1 MARHQHTGLE
11 SCSRTRRNLTGE
23 MTIPLQHGVLFTDLY
38 QLTMAQ
44 VYFSHGI
51 AEHEA
56 SFEHYFRTYP
66 SYGEQRTGYCVS
78 AGLGAL
84 ADRLERYR
92 FGDQELA
99 ALAHMRSSS
108 GAPLFGKDFLDWLG
122 ANGDF
127 RRLILRATPDGRL
140 VHPHTPITVVEG
152 PLALAQLVETAL
164 LNHRN
169 FATLLATKAA
179 RVKQAARS
187 GTVLEFGMRRA
198 AGLGANLAT
207 ESALVGGAD
216 FSSNVAASHKVGLPA
231 KGTHAHSLVQGFV
244 ALGGTELDAF
254 RAFARIYPDDCVLL
268 VDTIDTLESGIP
280 NAITVFEELRRR
292 GHRPAGIR
300 LDSGDPASLVPAAA
314 RMLDEAGFGNVPIV
328 LSDRLDELFISR
340 LTEQLAR
347 YAEEPDRVI
356 GRLVFGVGS
365 RLVTSEG
372 APYLDGVFKLTAV
385 RQDRRWRHAFK
396 RTDDLAKS
404 APPGRKS
411 LWRLYGEKGYAR
423 GDMVTLA
430 DEVPDQEGTAPPEP
444 LLEDAWR
451 EGRLSGEE
459 NLQAARARR
468 RSDLARLPPASLDLV
483 DPAPYPVIRSPG
495 LRALSDRVLAA
506 VMIGEG

>member
-1 MARHQHTGLE
+1 
-11 SCSRTRRNLTGE
+11 
-23 MTIPLQHGVLFTDLY
+23 MTTPLQHGVLFTDLY

-51 AEHEA
+51 ADNEA
-56 SFEHYFRTYP
+56 RFEHYFRTYP
-66 SYGEQRTGYCVS
+66 SYGAHRAGYCVS
-78 AGLGAL
+78 AGLGPL
-84 ADRLERYR
+84 ASRLERYR
-92 FGDQELA
+92 YGDQELA
-99 ALAHMRSSS
+99 ALAHMRSVS

-127 RRLILRATPDGRL
+127 RRLTLRAVPDGRL

-152 PLALAQLVETAL
+152 PLALAQLVETPL

-169 FATLLATKAA
+169 FATLVATKAS

-216 FSSNVAASHKVGLPA
+216 FSSNVGASHKVGLPA
-231 KGTHAHSLVQGFV
+231 KGTHAHSLVQAFI
-244 ALGGTELDAF
+244 ALGGAELDAF
-254 RAFARIYPDDCVLL
+254 RAYARIYPDDCVLL
-268 VDTIDTLESGIP
+268 VDTIDTLESGVP
-280 NAITVFEELRRR
+280 NAIRVFEELRAGGR
-292 GHRPAGIR
+292 RPAGIR
-300 LDSGDPASLVPAAA
+300 LDSGDPASLAPAAA
-314 RMLDEAGFGNVPIV
+314 RMLDKAGFGDVPIV
-328 LSDRLDELFISR
+328 LSDRLDEISISR
-340 LTEQLAR
+340 LTERLAR
-347 YAEEPDRVI
+347 DTDDPDRII

-365 RLVTSEG
+365 RLATSEG

-385 RQDRRWRHAFK
+385 RQDHRWRHAFK
-396 RTDDLAKS
+396 RTDDPAKS

-411 LWRLYGEKGYAR
+411 LWRLYGDSGYAH

-430 DEVPDQEGTAPPEP
+430 EETPDRKEEDAPEP

-451 EGRLSGEE
+451 HRKLSGEE

-468 RSDLARLPPASLDLV
+468 RADMARLRAECSDLV
-483 DPAPYPVIRSPG
+483 DPEPYPVVRSPG
-495 LRALSDRVLAA
+495 LQELSDRVPAA

>member
-1 MARHQHTGLE
+1 
-11 SCSRTRRNLTGE
+11 
-23 MTIPLQHGVLFTDLY
+23 MTTPLQHGVLLTDLY

-51 AEHEA
+51 ADNEA

-66 SYGEQRTGYCVS
+66 SYGEHRAGYCVS

-92 FGDQELA
+92 FGDRELA
-99 ALAHMRSSS
+99 ALAHMRSAS

-127 RRLILRATPDGRL
+127 RRLVLRAAPDGRL
-140 VHPHTPITVVEG
+140 VHSNTPITVVEG

-169 FATLLATKAA
+169 FATLVATKAA

-216 FSSNVAASHKVGLPA
+216 FSSNVGASHRFGLPA
-231 KGTHAHSLVQGFV
+231 KGTHGHSLIQAFI

-280 NAITVFEELRRR
+280 NAIRVFQELRSR
-292 GHRPAGIR
+292 GRRPAGIR
-300 LDSGDPASLVPAAA
+300 LDSGDPATLAPAAA
-314 RMLDEAGFGNVPIV
+314 RMLDKAGFESVPIV
-328 LSDRLDELFISR
+328 LSDRLDELSISR
-340 LTEQLAR
+340 LTERLAR
-347 YAEEPDRVI
+347 NAEDPDGII

-365 RLVTSEG
+365 RLATSHG

-396 RTDDLAKS
+396 RTDDMAKS
-404 APPGRKS
+404 SPPGRKS
-411 LWRLYGEKGYAR
+411 LWRLYGEKGQAR
-423 GDMVTLA
+423 CDMVTLA
-430 DEVPDQEGTAPPEP
+430 GEAPDREGSAPPEP

-459 NLQAARARR
+459 SLRAARTRR
-468 RSDLARLPPASLDLV
+468 RADIARLPPGCLDLV
-483 DPAPYPVIRSPG
+483 DPEPYPVVRSPG

-506 VMIGEG
+506 VMIGES